1 MGLFPESFYNN
12 TLPKKVAK
20 KEKEIPLLK
29 DIKQDI
35 ETGKFILDNKGDFI
49 IVEGME
55 ALLQIVVKKL
65 KDERGKWIIYSKDYG
80 SRLYALNGKSSE
92 TVKMYAKQFIDQALV
107 DKVYITEIKDLQ
119 IIKEEA
125 TYYTIEF
132 TIVSIYGNKT
142 IGYNIDSLF

>member
-12 TLPKKVAK
+12 TLPKKLAK
-20 KEKEIPLLK
+20 EEKEIPLLK
-29 DIKQDI
+29 DIKQDM

-55 ALLQIVVKKL
+55 ALLQIAVKKL
-65 KDERGKWIIYSKDYG
+65 KDERGKWIIYSKEYG

-107 DKVYITEIKDLQ
+107 DNVYISEIKDLK
-119 IIKEEA
+119 IIREEA

>member
-20 KEKEIPLLK
+20 KEKEIPLLR
-29 DIKQDI
+29 DIKQDM

-55 ALLQIVVKKL
+55 ALLQIAVKKL
-65 KDERGKWIIYSKDYG
+65 KDERGKWIIYSKEYG

-107 DKVYITEIKDLQ
+107 DNVYISETKDLK
-119 IIKEEA
+119 IIREEA

-142 IGYNIDSLF
+142 IDYNVDSLF

>member
-12 TLPKKVAK
+12 TLPKKLAK

-65 KDERGKWIIYSKDYG
+65 NDERGKWIIYSKEYG

-92 TVKMYAKQFIDQALV
+92 MVKMYAKQFIDQALV
-107 DKVYITEIKDLQ
+107 DNIYISEIKDLQ
-119 IIKEEA
+119 IIKEDA

-142 IGYNIDSLF
+142 IDYNIDSLF

>member
-20 KEKEIPLLK
+20 KEKEIPLLR

-55 ALLQIVVKKL
+55 ALLQIVIKKL
-65 KDERGKWIIYSKDYG
+65 NDERGKWIIYSKEYG

-92 TVKMYAKQFIDQALV
+92 TVKMYAKQCIEQALV
-107 DKVYITEIKDLQ
+107 DKV
-119 IIKEEA
+119 
-125 TYYTIEF
+125 
-132 TIVSIYGNKT
+132 
-142 IGYNIDSLF
+142 

>member
-35 ETGKFILDNKGDFI
+35 KTGKFILDNKGDFI

-55 ALLQIVVKKL
+55 ALLQIAVKKL
-65 KDERGKWIIYSKDYG
+65 KDERGKWIIYSKEYG

>member
-12 TLPKKVAK
+12 TLPKKLAK
-20 KEKEIPLLK
+20 KEKEIPLLR

-35 ETGKFILDNKGDFI
+35 ETGKFILDSKGDFI

-55 ALLQIVVKKL
+55 ALLQIAVKKL
-65 KDERGKWIIYSKDYG
+65 KDERGKWIIYSKEYG

-92 TVKMYAKQFIDQALV
+92 MVKMYAKQFIDQALV
-107 DKVYITEIKDLQ
+107 DNVYISETKDLK
-119 IIKEEA
+119 IIREEA

-142 IGYNIDSLF
+142 IEYDIDSLF

>member
-12 TLPKKVAK
+12 TLPKKLAK

-29 DIKQDI
+29 DIKQDM
-35 ETGKFILDNKGDFI
+35 ETGKFILENKGDFI

-55 ALLQIVVKKL
+55 ALLQIAVKKL
-65 KDERGKWIIYSKDYG
+65 KDERGKWIIYSKEYG

-142 IGYNIDSLF
+142 IGYDIDSLF

>member
-1 MGLFPESFYNN
+1 LGLFPESFYHN

-20 KEKEIPLLK
+20 KETEIPLLK

-65 KDERGKWIIYSKDYG
+65 KDERGKWIIYSKEYG

-107 DKVYITEIKDLQ
+107 DKVYISETKDLQ

-125 TYYTIEF
+125 TY
-132 TIVSIYGNKT
+132 
-142 IGYNIDSLF
+142 

>member
-12 TLPKKVAK
+12 TLPKKLAK

-35 ETGKFILDNKGDFI
+35 ETGKFILDSKGDLI

-55 ALLQIVVKKL
+55 ALLQIAVKKL

-142 IGYNIDSLF
+142 IEYDIDSLF

>member
-12 TLPKKVAK
+12 TLPKKLAK

-35 ETGKFILDNKGDFI
+35 ETGKFILDSKGDFI

-55 ALLQIVVKKL
+55 ASLQIVVKKL
-65 KDERGKWIIYSKDYG
+65 NDERGKWIIYSKEYG

-132 TIVSIYGNKT
+132 TIVRIYGNKT
-142 IGYNIDSLF
+142 IGYDIDSLF

>member
-55 ALLQIVVKKL
+55 ALLQIVGKKL

-142 IGYNIDSLF
+142 IGYDIDSLF

>member
-35 ETGKFILDNKGDFI
+35 ETGKFILDSKGDFI

-55 ALLQIVVKKL
+55 ALLQIAVKKL
-65 KDERGKWIIYSKDYG
+65 NDERGKWIIYSKDYG

-119 IIKEEA
+119 VIKEEA

-142 IGYNIDSLF
+142 IGYDIDSLF

>member
-12 TLPKKVAK
+12 TLPKQVAK
-20 KEKEIPLLK
+20 KEKEIPLLR

-35 ETGKFILDNKGDFI
+35 ETGKFILDSKGDLI

-55 ALLQIVVKKL
+55 ALLQIAVKKL
-65 KDERGKWIIYSKDYG
+65 KDERGKWIIYSKEYG

-107 DKVYITEIKDLQ
+107 DNVYISEIKDLK
-119 IIKEEA
+119 IRREEA

-142 IGYNIDSLF
+142 IDYNVDSLF

>member
-12 TLPKKVAK
+12 TLPKKLAK

-35 ETGKFILDNKGDFI
+35 ETGKFILDDKGDFI
-49 IVEGME
+49 IVEGIE

-65 KDERGKWIIYSKDYG
+65 NDERGKWIIYSKEHG

-92 TVKMYAKQFIDQALV
+92 TVKMYVKQFIDQAIV
-107 DKVYITEIKDLQ
+107 DKVYISEIKDLQ
-119 IIKEEA
+119 IIKEKA

-142 IGYNIDSLF
+142 IEYDIDSLF

>member
-12 TLPKKVAK
+12 TLPKKLAK

-107 DKVYITEIKDLQ
+107 DKIYISEIKDLK
-119 IIKEEA
+119 IIREEA

-142 IGYNIDSLF
+142 IDYNIDSLF

>member
-12 TLPKKVAK
+12 TLPKKLAK

-55 ALLQIVVKKL
+55 ALLQIAVKKL
-65 KDERGKWIIYSKDYG
+65 KDERGKWIIYSKEYG

>member
-12 TLPKKVAK
+12 TLPKKLAK

-35 ETGKFILDNKGDFI
+35 ETGKFILDSKGDLI

-55 ALLQIVVKKL
+55 ALLQIAVKKL
-65 KDERGKWIIYSKDYG
+65 KDERGKWIIYSKEYG

-142 IGYNIDSLF
+142 IGYDIDSLF

>member
-65 KDERGKWIIYSKDYG
+65 NDERGKWIIYSKEHG

-132 TIVSIYGNKT
+132 TIVSIY
-142 IGYNIDSLF
+142 

>member
-55 ALLQIVVKKL
+55 ALLQIAVKKL
-65 KDERGKWIIYSKDYG
+65 NDERGKWIIYSKDYG

-132 TIVSIYGNKT
+132 TIVSIYGNK
-142 IGYNIDSLF
+142 IVLL

>member
-12 TLPKKVAK
+12 TLPKKLAK

-35 ETGKFILDNKGDFI
+35 ETGKFILDSKGDLI
-49 IVEGME
+49 IVEGIE
-55 ALLQIVVKKL
+55 ALLQIAVKKL
-65 KDERGKWIIYSKDYG
+65 NDERGKWIIYSKEYG

>member
-65 KDERGKWIIYSKDYG
+65 NDERGKWIIYSKEHG

-92 TVKMYAKQFIDQALV
+92 TVLLYVKQFLYQAIV
-107 DKVYITEIKDLQ
+107 D
-119 IIKEEA
+119 
-125 TYYTIEF
+125 
-132 TIVSIYGNKT
+132 
-142 IGYNIDSLF
+142 

>member
-1 MGLFPESFYNN
+1 M
-12 TLPKKVAK
+12 
-20 KEKEIPLLK
+20 
-29 DIKQDI
+29 
-35 ETGKFILDNKGDFI
+35 
-49 IVEGME
+49 
-55 ALLQIVVKKL
+55 QIVVKKL
-65 KDERGKWIIYSKDYG
+65 NDERGKWIIYSKEYG

-142 IGYNIDSLF
+142 IGYDIDSLF

>member
-12 TLPKKVAK
+12 TLPKQIAK
-20 KEKEIPLLK
+20 KEKEIPLLR

-55 ALLQIVVKKL
+55 ALLQIAVKKL

-142 IGYNIDSLF
+142 IGYDIDSLF

>member
-12 TLPKKVAK
+12 TLPKKIAK

-35 ETGKFILDNKGDFI
+35 ETGKFILDDKGDFI
-49 IVEGME
+49 IVEGIE

-65 KDERGKWIIYSKDYG
+65 NDERGKWIIYSKEYG

-132 TIVSIYGNKT
+132 TM
-142 IGYNIDSLF
+142 